1 MIQGFTLVHLNGKI
15 EKIYRGNF
23 TATDLEFFENSEENT
38 KVITMLPAAPTDY
51 YDFSLDVFVGIG
63 NQPSPDSVF
72 DYETKKWVDNRTL
85 EDAKGQKWEEI
96 KSQRDQLEFGGF
108 EFDGNIYDSDQVSQG
123 RIIGAAIAGVD
134 QVWTLADNTTVELSA
149 SQLQQL
155 YAALQAHIASVHE
168 RGRIARQ
175 LIFDAK
181 TKEEVEEINL

>member
-1 MIQGFTLVHLNGKI
+1 MTAIISKHGELLYSIQGNQETIELNKPLGCLAVPDPPRSNMYYK
-15 EKIYRGNF
+15 GWWV
-23 TATDLEFFENSEENT
+23 DLPKSPSSFHTF
-38 KVITMLPAAPTDY
+38 DY
-51 YDFSLDVFVGIG
+51 QSKQWVDPRSLDEI
-63 NQPSPDSVF
+63 
-72 DYETKKWVDNRTL
+72 K
-85 EDAKGQKWEEI
+85 AQKWEEI

-123 RIIGAAIAGVD
+123 RIMGAAAAEVD

-175 LIFDAK
+175 KIETAL
-181 TKEEVEEINL
+181 TYEEIEAVNF